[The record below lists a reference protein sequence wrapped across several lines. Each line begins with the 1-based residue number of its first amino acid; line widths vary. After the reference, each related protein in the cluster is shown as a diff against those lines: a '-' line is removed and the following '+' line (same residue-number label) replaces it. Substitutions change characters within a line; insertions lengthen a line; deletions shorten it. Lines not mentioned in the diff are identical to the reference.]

1 MAIKY
6 SIALNVSLRL
16 PEEYYRQVR
25 EYLKGM
31 GFREREV
38 LYALWSVCKEGTCAT
53 LYPSGSLLLQGKES
67 KHLADLILSLIET
80 PQNVM
85 VGCDE
90 SGKGDVFGPLVVC
103 CVVIFPSSY
112 KKVLSIAPKDC
123 KLLKDEELCKKGESL
138 SGLVDAR
145 CVIYEPER
153 LNELYDE
160 LKNLNKILDRA
171 YGELIKELRKEYS
184 VEIRIDAYSLR
195 NPFGNTVIFEPKGE
209 RDIAVSVASM
219 FARAKFL
226 EWLKQYGLPK
236 GASKSVMKVA
246 KEMFQKDPKRAKKLL
261 KTFFLD

>member
-1 MAIKY
+1 
-6 SIALNVSLRL
+6 
-16 PEEYYRQVR
+16 
-25 EYLKGM
+25 M
-31 GFREREV
+31 GFQEREV
-38 LYALWSVCKEGTCAT
+38 PHALWSVCKEGTCAT
-53 LYPSGSLLLQGKES
+53 LYPSGALLLQGKES
-67 KHLADLILSLIET
+67 KHLADFILSLIET

-123 KLLKDEELCKKGESL
+123 KLLKDEELCKKVESL

-145 CVIYEPER
+145 CIIYEPEL
-153 LNELYDE
+153 LNELYE
-160 LKNLNKILDRA
+160 RFKNLNRILDRA
-171 YGELIKELRKEYS
+171 YSELIKSLEYN
-184 VEIRIDAYSLR
+184 VKIRIDAYSLR
-195 NPFGNTVIFEPKGE
+195 NPFGSTVIFEPKGE

-226 EWLKQYGLPK
+226 EWLKQYDLPK

-246 KEMFQKDPKRAKKLL
+246 KEMFQKDPKRAKKLI